1 MVVMDHVGQLFK
13 AASCLCNTEGLI
25 AGCGAGSVVEEGLQ
39 WDVKVNSNDDIR
51 AQRVNK
57 SLAAMLTL
65 RSACHVNTNPKVCLL
80 LLYHVRSYCHQHQDS
95 VTRAVETGC

>member
-13 AASCLCNTEGLI
+13 SASCLCNTEGLI

-65 RSACHVNTNPKVCLL
+65 RSACHVNTNPKCVFLYFIMSGRIVINIKTVLL
-80 LLYHVRSYCHQHQDS
+80 GLLRP
-95 VTRAVETGC
+95 AV